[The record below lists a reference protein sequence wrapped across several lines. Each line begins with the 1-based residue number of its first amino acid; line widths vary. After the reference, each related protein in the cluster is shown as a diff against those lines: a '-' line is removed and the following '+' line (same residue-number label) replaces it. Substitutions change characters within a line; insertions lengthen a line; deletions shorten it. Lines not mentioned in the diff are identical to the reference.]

1 MTAEPI
7 RDPAA
12 EEPRAPDA
20 DVPTPDPAASTTDI
34 GEVSTTAEA
43 ALAESSA
50 AESEVAESSAVEG
63 AMVESGALGA
73 GAVDAGAAE
82 TGAAEAGAVEVAPET
97 PVVAT
102 DTPVVAAKPSR
113 RPVILGAIR
122 RLAIF
127 VIAVSLFVVG
137 ISLGQLT
144 FQRTRP
150 IPHGSDAPITVAQTP
165 PEVAQEFITALGAND
180 ADAMRSA
187 LAAQPNK
194 DLTDEFERFSI
205 KKIVSV
211 QTLGT
216 SVDGTRSATEILL
229 KAEKTDGLPF
239 EVNLVILV
247 DGGAIEGFR

>member
-7 RDPAA
+7 RDPNAD
-12 EEPRAPDA
+12 EPKSPDA
-20 DVPTPDPAASTTDI
+20 DVPTPDPAASPTAG
-34 GEVSTTAEA
+34 GEASAAE
-43 ALAESSA
+43 ESSA
-50 AESEVAESSAVEG
+50 MEGVIAESSAVDG
-63 AMVESGALGA
+63 AALESGALGT

-82 TGAAEAGAVEVAPET
+82 APAETAAVTAETPAVTAEAPVA
-97 PVVAT
+97 
-102 DTPVVAAKPSR
+102 AAKPSR
-113 RPVILGAIR
+113 RPVILGALR
-122 RLAIF
+122 RLAIL
-127 VIAVSLFVVG
+127 VIAVALFVVG
-137 ISLGQLT
+137 IGLGQLT

-150 IPHGSDAPITVAQTP
+150 APLVPDVPITVAKTP

>member
-1 MTAEPI
+1 MEPG
-7 RDPAA
+7 AA
-12 EEPRAPDA
+12 
-20 DVPTPDPAASTTDI
+20 
-34 GEVSTTAEA
+34 
-43 ALAESSA
+43 
-50 AESEVAESSAVEG
+50 AVD
-63 AMVESGALGA
+63 A
-73 GAVDAGAAE
+73 GAVDAGAV
-82 TGAAEAGAVEVAPET
+82 EAPPAPVVTET
-97 PVVAT
+97 PA
-102 DTPVVAAKPSR
+102 VAAKPSR
-113 RPVILGAIR
+113 RPIILGALR

-137 ISLGQLT
+137 IGLGQLT

-150 IPHGSDAPITVAQTP
+150 IPLGSDAPITVAQTP

>member
-12 EEPRAPDA
+12 EEPRAPASDA
-20 DVPTPDPAASTTDI
+20 PTPDPAAGTPDRAADTPDT
-34 GEVSTTAEA
+34 GEVSATAEA
-43 ALAESSA
+43 TA
-50 AESEVAESSAVEG
+50 
-63 AMVESGALGA
+63 VESGALGA
-73 GAVDAGAAE
+73 GAVDAG
-82 TGAAEAGAVEVAPET
+82 TTDAGAIEVAPET
-97 PVVAT
+97 PVAT
-102 DTPVVAAKPSR
+102 PETPVAAAKPSR
-113 RPVILGAIR
+113 RPVILGALR
-122 RLAIF
+122 RLAILA
-127 VIAVSLFVVG
+127 IAVSLFVVG
-137 ISLGQLT
+137 IGIGQLT

-150 IPHGSDAPITVAQTP
+150 APVVGDVPITVANTP
-165 PEVAQEFITALGAND
+165 PEVAREFITALGAND